1 VQRNAWGVAR
11 HMVRHEGWS
20 SLWRGT
26 GASLALAA
34 PTVGIYYP
42 LYDALYAALTAAGV
56 QGVAPALAGGLA
68 RSCVVISLG
77 AQLLLTPLPVH
88 PSV

>member
-1 VQRNAWGVAR
+1 MLFPPAPDLTLPAVQRNAWGVAR
-11 HMVRHEGWS
+11 HMV
-20 SLWRGT
+20 
-26 GASLALAA
+26 
-34 PTVGIYYP
+34 

-77 AQLLLTPLPVH
+77 ADAVD
-88 PSV
+88 